1 MPAGRPTRT
10 TLTQLQVQAIALMAR
25 QGCSASSVQR
35 QLNLSAST
43 WQAWRRGEL
52 FVPALNAAKA
62 EYEEEV
68 WSGLRAA
75 AGSAAQTL
83 VDLHADPAEKG
94 SVRMM
99 AANSILDRSGYRAR
113 EKVEVAVVQPYQT
126 REELV
131 QALSALPVDL
141 LHAALASRGSA

>member
-1 MPAGRPTRT
+1 MPALRT
-10 TLTQLQVQAIALMAR
+10 TWAMRCVSL
-25 QGCSASSVQR
+25 
-35 QLNLSAST
+35 
-43 WQAWRRGEL
+43 
-52 FVPALNAAKA
+52 
-62 EYEEEV
+62 
-68 WSGLRAA
+68 
-75 AGSAAQTL
+75 
-83 VDLHADPAEKG
+83 
-94 SVRMM
+94 RMM